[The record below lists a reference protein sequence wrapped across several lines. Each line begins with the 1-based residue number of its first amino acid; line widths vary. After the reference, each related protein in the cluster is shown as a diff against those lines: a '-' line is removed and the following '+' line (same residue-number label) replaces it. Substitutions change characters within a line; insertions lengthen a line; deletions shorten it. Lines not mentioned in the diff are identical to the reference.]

1 MYSIFFQHYLTMF
14 GATIAVPFL
23 LAPSLCIAD
32 SPLILGEIINTIFF
46 VSGIATLLQSF
57 LGNRLVF

>member
-1 MYSIFFQHYLTMF
+1 MF

-32 SPLILGEIINTIFF
+32 NPLILGEVISTIFF
-46 VSGIATLLQSF
+46 VSGIATLLQTF
-57 LGNRLVF
+57 LGNRLVIFDYYFA